1 MNLLRFG
8 VLLSIG
14 LNLAGCNSDAPSPVP
29 PRPVLTTTIALISTE
44 TFGPFLGTVE
54 PRYQTQLG
62 FQTSGRMI
70 ERDVNVGD
78 LVRKGQRLAAL
89 GATIAQ
95 FGLARAEA
103 DVNDAQ
109 AQFAY
114 AQGILNRQ
122 KILVANDNA
131 PQVAMDNATAQ
142 LETAKARVDQAKAA
156 LVVAEKQMDYTVLT
170 ANFDGV
176 VTAWSAEVGQYVSV
190 GQAVVTIARPDVRDA
205 VVDIPDDLIGGVTPG
220 MEFTARLEASPE
232 ISCKSRVREI
242 DPLAD
247 PITRAHRVRLTLED
261 PGAAFRLGTT
271 VTIAREQAIPSK
283 ILVPAAAVLSDGS
296 GRYVW
301 VLAENGQSVTR
312 RKIGVAGNEGDSII
326 VQSGLATGDRIVIVG
341 VHSLRDG
348 QAVAGEAG
356 SVTKSKGPER

>member
-1 MNLLRFG
+1 MTPLRLGALL
-8 VLLSIG
+8 LIG
-14 LNLAGCNSDAPSPVP
+14 LNLAGCDSDTPLPVP
-29 PRPVLTTTIALISTE
+29 PRPVLTTTITPISTE

-89 GATIAQ
+89 EETIAQ

-122 KILVANDNA
+122 KILVTNDNA

-142 LETAKARVDQAKAA
+142 LETAEARVDQAKAA
-156 LVVAEKQMDYTVLT
+156 LIVAEKQIGYTVLT

-176 VTAWSAEVGQYVSV
+176 VTSWSAEVGQYVSI
-190 GQAVVTIARPDVRDA
+190 GQAVVTIARPDVREA
-205 VVDIPDDLIGGVTPG
+205 VVDIPDDLIGSITPG
-220 MEFTARLEASPE
+220 MEFTARLQASPE
-232 ISCKSRVREI
+232 ISCESRVREI

-247 PITRAHRVRLTLED
+247 PITRAHRVLLTLEG
-261 PGAAFRLGTT
+261 PGSAFRLGTT
-271 VTIAREQAIPSK
+271 VTIAREQAIPPK
-283 ILVPAAAVLSDGS
+283 ILVPAAAVLSDSNGE
-296 GRYVW
+296 YVW
-301 VLAENGQSVTR
+301 ILAENGLTVTR
-312 RKIGVAGNEGDSII
+312 RKIRVTGTEGDNII
-326 VQSGLATGDRIVIVG
+326 VRSGLAAGDRIVIVG

-356 SVTKSKGPER
+356 SATKSKGPEQ